1 MTDQAKT
8 IFVFYTFAD
17 SSVECSW
24 TYNAL
29 PKSWWWVGSGS
40 TGSQKY
46 QQEEQFQGPKKTQ
59 DKTAQYLDKV
69 FSALKKKGMIK
80 VFKIRRSYLP

>member
-1 MTDQAKT
+1 MTDQPKT
-8 IFVFYTFAD
+8 IFVFYTFNE
-17 SSVECSW
+17 SSMGSSW
-24 TYNAL
+24 AYKGL

-46 QQEEQFQGPKKTQ
+46 QQEEQFQGSVKTQ
-59 DKTAQYLDKV
+59 DKAVQYLDKV
-69 FSALKKKGMIK
+69 FSALKKKGIIK

>member
-1 MTDQAKT
+1 MTDQPQT
-8 IFVFYTFAD
+8 IFVFYTFNE
-17 SSVECSW
+17 SGIGCSW
-24 TYNAL
+24 TYKAL

-46 QQEEQFQGPKKTQ
+46 QQEEQFQGSKKAQ
-59 DKTAQYLDKV
+59 DKAAQYLDKV
-69 FSALKKKGMIK
+69 FSALKKKGIIK

>member
-1 MTDQAKT
+1 MTDEPKT
-8 IFVFYTFAD
+8 IFVFYTVTE
-17 SSVECSW
+17 SGIGCSW
-24 TYNAL
+24 AYKAL

-46 QQEEQFQGPKKTQ
+46 QQEEQFQGSKTTQ
-59 DKTAQYLDKV
+59 DKAAQYLDKV
-69 FSALKKKGMIK
+69 FSALKKKGIIK

>member
-1 MTDQAKT
+1 MG
-8 IFVFYTFAD
+8 
-17 SSVECSW
+17 SSW
-24 TYNAL
+24 AYKGL

-46 QQEEQFQGPKKTQ
+46 QQEEQFQGSVKTQ
-59 DKTAQYLDKV
+59 DKAVQYLDKV
-69 FSALKKKGMIK
+69 FSALKKKGIIK

>member
-1 MTDQAKT
+1 MEAEKV
-8 IFVFYTFAD
+8 IFVFYTLE
-17 SSVECSW
+17 SPNTW
-24 TYNAL
+24 KYTKI
-29 PKSWWWVGSGS
+29 PKGWWWVGSGS

-69 FSALKKKGMIK
+69 FNALKKKGIIK
-80 VFKIRRSYLP
+80 LFKIRRSYLP